1 MPFLGALACQ
11 YEEEIVKFEYWVLFK
26 GMLMG
31 AADIVPGV
39 SGGTVAFITGIYERL
54 LNALK
59 MLLPSFVSLIKSK
72 QLKRFVLETDL
83 IFLITLFSGILV
95 SVASLAK
102 IISYL
107 MVHFPIPLW
116 SSFFGL
122 ILASVFVVAKDVK
135 KWSFILVVY
144 LLLGALVA
152 WGVTQLSPASIEKS
166 NLTIF
171 FSGMLAICAMVLP
184 GISGSF
190 ILVILGSYSWILAAI
205 KYFEWTT
212 LGLFVAGCFIGL
224 LSIAN
229 VLSWA
234 FEKFK
239 DITLSI
245 LTGFMLGAMVKVW
258 PWKEVISYRE
268 NSQGELIPLMEEP
281 ITPFTYEIL
290 TGSDSQILLAIFCA
304 SFAAAMVYLLSRYAG
319 KN

>member
-1 MPFLGALACQ
+1 
-11 YEEEIVKFEYWVLFK
+11 VKFEYWVFIK
-26 GMLMG
+26 GMMMG

-39 SGGTVAFITGIYERL
+39 SGGTIAFITGIYERL

-59 MLLPSFVSLIKSK
+59 MLLPAFFTLTKSK
-72 QLKRFVLETDL
+72 QLKRFIDETDL

-107 MVHFPIPLW
+107 MVHFPVPLW
-116 SSFFGL
+116 SGFFGL

-135 KWSFILVVY
+135 QWSFLLVVY
-144 LLLGALVA
+144 LLLGVLVA

-166 NLTIF
+166 TLTIF

-190 ILVILGSYSWILAAI
+190 ILVILGSYSWVLGAI
-205 KYFEWTT
+205 KHFEWST
-212 LGLFVAGCFIGL
+212 LGLFLAGCFIGL

-234 FEKFK
+234 FEKYK

-268 NSQGELIPLMEEP
+268 NSQGTLIPLIEEP
-281 ITPFTYEIL
+281 IMPATYEAI
-290 TGSDSQILLAIFCA
+290 TGSDAQLVLAIFCA
-304 SFAAAMVYLLSRYAG
+304 SIAATTVYLLARYAG
-319 KN
+319 KK

>member
-1 MPFLGALACQ
+1 
-11 YEEEIVKFEYWVLFK
+11 VKFEYWVFVK
-26 GMLMG
+26 GILMG

-59 MLLPSFVSLIKSK
+59 CLLPAFFSLVKSK
-72 QLKRFVLETDL
+72 KLKLFIKETDL
-83 IFLITLFSGILV
+83 VFLLTLFSGILV

-102 IISYL
+102 VISYL
-107 MVHFPIPLW
+107 MEYYPIPLW

-135 KWSFILVVY
+135 RWSFALASC
-144 LLLGALVA
+144 LLFGVLVA
-152 WGVTQLSPASIEKS
+152 WGITQLSPASIEKTS
-166 NLTIF
+166 LTIF

-190 ILVILGSYSWILAAI
+190 ILLILGSYSWVLGAI
-205 KYFEWTT
+205 KHFEWMT
-212 LGLFVAGCFIGL
+212 LGLFMLGCLCGL

-229 VLSWA
+229 LLSWA
-234 FEKFK
+234 FEKYK

-258 PWKEVISYRE
+258 PWREVLSYRE
-268 NSQGELIPLMEEP
+268 NSEGALVPLIETPVLPFSYELITGNNAQ
-281 ITPFTYEIL
+281 IIL
-290 TGSDSQILLAIFCA
+290 ATFCA
-304 SFAAAMVYLLSRYAG
+304 VVAGLMVYFLASSV
-319 KN
+319 KEK

>member
-1 MPFLGALACQ
+1 
-11 YEEEIVKFEYWVLFK
+11 VKFEYWVFIK

-59 MLLPSFVSLIKSK
+59 MLLPAFFTFIKSK
-72 QLKRFVLETDL
+72 QLKRFIEETDL
-83 IFLITLFSGILV
+83 MFLITLFSGILV

-107 MVHFPIPLW
+107 MVHYPIPLW
-116 SSFFGL
+116 SGFFGL

-135 KWSFILVVY
+135 QWSFILVVC
-144 LLLGALVA
+144 LLLGVLVA
-152 WGVTQLSPASIEKS
+152 LGITQLSPASIEKS
-166 NLTIF
+166 PLTIF

-190 ILVILGSYSWILAAI
+190 ILVILGSYSWVLDAI
-205 KYFEWTT
+205 KHFEWST
-212 LGLFVAGCFIGL
+212 LGIFGAGCLIGL

-229 VLSWA
+229 ALSWA
-234 FEKFK
+234 FGKYK
-239 DITLSI
+239 DKTLAI

-268 NSQGELIPLMEEP
+268 NSGGVLIPLIEEP
-281 ITPFTYEIL
+281 IMPSTFEAI
-290 TGSDSQILLAIFCA
+290 TGGDAQIIFAVFCA
-304 SFAAAMVYLLSRYAG
+304 SLAAGMVYLLAGYAG
-319 KN
+319 KK